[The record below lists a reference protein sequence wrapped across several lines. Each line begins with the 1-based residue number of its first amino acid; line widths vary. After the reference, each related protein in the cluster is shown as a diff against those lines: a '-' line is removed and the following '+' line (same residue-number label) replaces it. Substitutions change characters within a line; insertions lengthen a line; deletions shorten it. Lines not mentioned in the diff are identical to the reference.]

1 MIKRKKVLTSA
12 LMLTLSLAG
21 LSACDIESLNK
32 AGAQID
38 LNVNLDEKVD
48 LNVMYPNSGMQNS
61 EFSSGR
67 TTKYF
72 EELTGYKVNYEQ
84 CLSDQTNVIQNI
96 LASELPY
103 HMVKMESSTYFA
115 LVSSDAFV
123 DLKPALE
130 KYGQNLLNT
139 IPQYAWDA
147 VTIDGKIFAI
157 PEVGF
162 GQMRSSALVWNK
174 RQLEEVGIS
183 KIPETMDEMNTAFY
197 ALQNHFSKNNSSYH
211 AFAMQSASSYIEPI
225 AAAFEINKDFYE
237 DENGNIKHAMYQEK
251 YVDYMSYLNDL
262 VVDQVISMEWEGYTG
277 ANIVSLF
284 AQGNIGCGYMPYWNI
299 NSLVTSLAA
308 NSDFS
313 SEDEARA
320 SLGWSLDIRGD
331 GTNGSIN
338 QSKAKTLYYKSIGYY
353 ISIPA
358 HMAEYGAYVIDWC
371 DKRITESAFEGYRLG
386 DEGVHFNYVDESDPD
401 AITVTIAGEKKSIK
415 LTNKYNIDILPT
427 SMYQTGV
434 NPAVAKEL
442 WILSEQS
449 YKCWKVLVE
458 TDFDNIVGN
467 AMSLTPYIKGW
478 SEIDEAARAKVI
490 TYEQKFINS
499 SSKDKFNNYFS
510 SLKNLWE
517 KNYWTEE
524 VNTNVQNWYKNKSN

>member
-1 MIKRKKVLTSA
+1 MFNKKSVLKMA
-12 LMLTLSLAG
+12 LMFVVSVAG
-21 LSACDIESLNK
+21 LTACDIESLNK
-32 AGAQID
+32 AGAQINLD
-38 LNVNLDEKVD
+38 VNLEEKVD
-48 LNVMYPNSGMQNS
+48 LTVMYPNSGMSNS
-61 EFSSGR
+61 EFASGR

-72 EELTGYKVNYEQ
+72 EELTGYKVTYEQ
-84 CLSDQTNVIQNI
+84 CLSDQTNVVQNI
-96 LASELPY
+96 IASELPY
-103 HMVKMESSTYFA
+103 HMIKMESSTYLA
-115 LVSSDAFV
+115 MVSSDAFV

-130 KYGQNLLNT
+130 KYGQDLLKT
-139 IPQYAWDA
+139 IPQRAWDA

-162 GQMRSSALVWNK
+162 GQMRSSALVWNMN
-174 RQLEEVGIS
+174 QLKEVGIT
-183 KIPETMDEMNTAFY
+183 KVPETIGEMNTAFY
-197 ALQNHFSKNNSSYH
+197 ALQEHFGSQNSSYH

-225 AAAFEINKDFYE
+225 AAAFELNKDFYE
-237 DENGNIKHAMYQEK
+237 DENGNVKHAMYQDK
-251 YVDYMSYLNDL
+251 YYDYMSYLNDL
-262 VVDQVISMEWEGYTG
+262 VVDKVISMEWEGYTG

-299 NSLVTSLAA
+299 NSLVTSLATRPEFA
-308 NSDFS
+308 N
-313 SEDEARA
+313 EDEARS
-320 SLGWSLDIRGD
+320 SLGWSLDVRGD

-338 QSKAKTLYYKSIGYY
+338 QSKPKTLYYNSIGYY

-371 DKRITESAFEGYRLG
+371 NQRITESAFEGYRLG
-386 DEGVHFNYVDESDPD
+386 DEGVHFNYVGDDDPD
-401 AITVTIAGEKKSIK
+401 AIKVTVAGEKKNVK
-415 LTNKYNIDILPT
+415 LTPKYNIDILPT

-434 NPAVAKEL
+434 NPTVAKEL

-449 YKCWKVLVE
+449 YKCWKVLVD

-467 AMSLTPYIKGW
+467 AMGMSPYIEGW
-478 SEIDEAARAKVI
+478 SEIEEAARAKVI

-499 SSKDKFNNYFS
+499 SSKEKFDSYLA

-524 VNTNVQNWYKNKSN
+524 VNDNVQAWYKNK